1 MVRQLV
7 SITEVFKCVRK
18 LLALGPVRKLYDF
31 LLNHEC
37 IYMKCILSRLW
48 VPSVSWLTENCYFQY
63 IYIHTHFKNG
73 IQLKWLKKLCSG
85 RSLCIA
91 CYFQLLF
98 STSHSLCS

>member
-1 MVRQLV
+1 MVREPV

-18 LLALGPVRKLYDF
+18 LLALGPVSKLYDF

-63 IYIHTHFKNG
+63 IYIYTHISKMEY
-73 IQLKWLKKLCSG
+73 S
-85 RSLCIA
+85 
-91 CYFQLLF
+91 
-98 STSHSLCS
+98 